1 MFDLSVALQ
10 TAAVFRVRTDEGR
23 LFFLGGGAFH
33 YYVTVC

>member
-10 TAAVFRVRTDEGR
+10 TAAVFRVRNGGGW

-33 YYVTVC
+33 YYVTFC